1 MVVLQLVCQL
11 FVEFG
16 ILLAHFVYT
25 HIFQSVCVIRFS
37 LSKADNCRASFSAR
51 TISVLLSGEK
61 VGLPVLLIIH
71 RYYQH

>member
-37 LSKADNCRASFSAR
+37 LSKSR
-51 TISVLLSGEK
+51 
-61 VGLPVLLIIH
+61 
-71 RYYQH
+71 